1 MKVREYNK
9 LTYNEKLELLLQRKK
24 ELQSKKRLNI
34 GELNALTLIDYDIKE
49 LKKEYG
55 KIN

>member
-9 LTYNEKLELLLQRKK
+9 LTYEQKLELLLQQKRNLINKK
-24 ELQSKKRLNI
+24 HLNI

-49 LKKEYG
+49 LKKQYG
-55 KIN
+55 K